1 MNNKLEIFSECT
13 DEELLEIYKDVLG
26 SKLMGIK
33 AISFNQY
40 AKKLKNICAF
50 ETKAQAIDFAEKLF
64 YEETAKRFFD
74 QMK

>member
-1 MNNKLEIFSECT
+1 MNNNLEIFSECT
-13 DEELLEIYKDVLG
+13 NEQLLEMYKDVIG

-40 AKKLKNICAF
+40 ADRLREICAF
-50 ETKAQAIDFAEKLF
+50 ETKSQAIDFTEKLF
-64 YEETAKRFFD
+64 YEEVAKRFFG